1 MIILVFL
8 LIVVLLCFFKKV
20 KIFDEFKI
28 GAKEGIESAFSLLPT
43 LIALILAVKM
53 LQNCGII
60 DFLTAKTQ
68 NFPKEAV
75 MLSLLKP
82 ISGSGSLALLESI
95 FQTNHPDSFIGKL
108 CSLIFCSYDTVFY
121 VISVYFGSVNYK
133 KGGKVI
139 FAALCGYILSVFLSF
154 IFIKLEAFS
163 LF

>member
-1 MIILVFL
+1 MIFL
-8 LIVVLLCFFKKV
+8 LLIIVILCFLRKI

-53 LQNCGII
+53 LQSCGII
-60 DFLTAKTQ
+60 EYLTKNIN

-75 MLSLLKP
+75 MLSVLKP

-95 FQTNHPDSFIGKL
+95 FQTNHPDSFIGML

-121 VISVYFGSVNYK
+121 VTSVYFGFVNYK

-139 FAALCGYILSVFLSF
+139 FSALCGYILSVFLSF
-154 IFIKLEAFS
+154 IFLKLEGF
-163 LF
+163 LLL